1 MSLCICFVETNE
13 GQCVVE
19 QLDTCTGVVEGERS
33 CLLDKECG
41 NMEKCCSDG
50 CYTECSNLIE
60 DTSMYNEKIS
70 LFYPFFDGLE
80 DTTSV
85 GNQNLVTMIFTKM
98 TLLTREYQT
107 QGGHSVKFS

>member
-1 MSLCICFVETNE
+1 MGIKGYVTLCIAETNE
-13 GQCVVE
+13 GQCEVE

-60 DTSMYNEKIS
+60 DTSMYNKEIS
-70 LFYPFFDGLE
+70 LIYAF
-80 DTTSV
+80 
-85 GNQNLVTMIFTKM
+85 
-98 TLLTREYQT
+98 
-107 QGGHSVKFS
+107 